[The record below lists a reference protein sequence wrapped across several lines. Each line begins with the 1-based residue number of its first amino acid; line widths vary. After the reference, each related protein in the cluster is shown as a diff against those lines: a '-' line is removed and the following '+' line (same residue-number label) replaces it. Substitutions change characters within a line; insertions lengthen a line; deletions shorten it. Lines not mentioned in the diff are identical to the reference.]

1 MADVNQGH
9 LPPLHSC
16 NPQVPLGLSDIIAKC
31 LASEA
36 VSRYA
41 DAGALAADLWGHLND
56 MPLKGVANRSAGER
70 WRKWRRRK
78 PHLLSY
84 GALVAAIP
92 SARDGWAEL
101 ADGIFEGLTS
111 TPPSRTFFPDL
122 YARFAEKSAWR
133 VFADVGPALHR
144 MGHLGIKIGLIS
156 NWDERLRPLLAD
168 LGLARDFDAVIIS
181 CEEGVCKPDP
191 AIFKIAAERLGVQP
205 PGVLHVGDSWREDFE
220 GALEAGCRAL
230 LVSRHPG
237 AGGAPGIIRSL
248 AEILP

>member
-1 MADVNQGH
+1 MNAIQAVTFDVGGTLIEPWPSVGH
-9 LPPLHSC
+9 VYA
-16 NPQVPLGLSDIIAKC
+16 QV
-31 LASEA
+31 
-36 VSRYA
+36 
-41 DAGALAADLWGHLND
+41 AAAHGHPGISPEL
-56 MPLKGVANRSAGER
+56 LGER
-70 WRKWRRRK
+70 FLMAWKDRADFA
-78 PHLLSY
+78 Y
-84 GALVAAIP
+84 T
-92 SARDGWAEL
+92 RDGWAEL

-144 MGHLGIKIGLIS
+144 MRHLGIKIGLIS

-181 CEEGVCKPDP
+181 CEEGVSKPDP